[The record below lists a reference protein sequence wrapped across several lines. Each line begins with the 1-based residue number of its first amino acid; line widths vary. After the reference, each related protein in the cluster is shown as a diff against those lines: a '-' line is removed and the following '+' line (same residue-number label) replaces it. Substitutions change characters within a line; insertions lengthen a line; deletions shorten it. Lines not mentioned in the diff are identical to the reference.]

1 MDNSIVFGL
10 SASKKLTKKI
20 TKALGIDDADIYTQR
35 FADGEIL
42 VYPQVS
48 VRGLDVTLI
57 QSISRPVNEN
67 LMELLIAIDAIRRSS
82 AKSINVVIPYIGYSR
97 QDRKSNPRE
106 PITFKLVA
114 NMLQIAGATRILTF
128 DIHSGQTQ
136 GFFDIPF
143 DSLNASMLLLK
154 EFISKTGMD
163 NFTVVSPDYGGL
175 KRLKE
180 MGQLFKVP
188 LAIIDKKRP
197 APNQV
202 EVSSILGEVKDR
214 NCILFDDM
222 IDTGGTMIA
231 AANLLKEKGAKTVS
245 VLATHALFNGNAKEK
260 FKLAMENGL
269 INHIFITD
277 TIEHDLDL
285 PNLHIVSVSDTI
297 AKVIEL
303 FDIGHGSMSGVIQD
317 DAGILKSEI
326 AQKINNDKTKN

>member
-1 MDNSIVFGL
+1 MNNSIVFGL

-20 TKALGIDDADIYTQR
+20 AKALGATPGDIFTQR

-42 VYPQVS
+42 VYPQTS

-97 QDRKSNPRE
+97 QDRKTNPRE

-143 DSLNASMLLLK
+143 DSLRASMLLLK
-154 EFISKTGMD
+154 EFISHTGLD
-163 NFTVVSPDYGGL
+163 NFTAVSPDYGGL

-180 MGQLFKVP
+180 IGQLFNVP

-202 EVSSILGEVKDR
+202 EVSNILGDVKDR

-222 IDTGGTMIA
+222 IDTGGTMLA

-245 VLATHALFNGNAKEK
+245 ILATHALFNGDAVEK
-260 FKLAMENGL
+260 FKTAVNNGL
-269 INHIFITD
+269 ISNIFITD
-277 TIEHDLDL
+277 TIEQDLNI
-285 PNLHIVSVSDTI
+285 PNLHIVSVAPAIS
-297 AKVIEL
+297 KVIKL
-303 FDIGHGSMSGVIQD
+303 FEIGHGSMSNVIQD
-317 DAGILKSEI
+317 EAGNLKSEI
-326 AQKINNDKTKN
+326 AQKINNDQTKN